1 MAALCILAAC
11 TKTPLE
17 QALIQAGKNRKE
29 LEKVLEYYQNDSLKL
44 RAAQFLIENMP
55 YHYSY
60 QGEELKKYFQYF
72 ERFSVSAWRGP
83 TFVRDSIIQKDG
95 KFNFK
100 ALDAVYDITS
110 VKADYLIHNIDFSF
124 KVWRE
129 QPWGKYVTFENF
141 LEYIL
146 PYRIGNEELME

>member
-1 MAALCILAAC
+1 M
-11 TKTPLE
+11 
-17 QALIQAGKNRKE
+17 IQAGKNRKE

-100 ALDAVYDITS
+100 ALDAVYR
-110 VKADYLIHNIDFSF
+110 HNF
-124 KVWRE
+124 RE
-129 QPWGKYVTFENF
+129 SRLSDTQYRLFFQSMARTALGQICERSKTFWNIFCHTESAMKN
-141 LEYIL
+141 
-146 PYRIGNEELME
+146 

>member
-60 QGEELKKYFQYF
+60 QGEELKKYYQYF
-72 ERFSVSAWRGP
+72 ERFSVSAWR
-83 TFVRDSIIQKDG
+83 VLLS
-95 KFNFK
+95 
-100 ALDAVYDITS
+100 
-110 VKADYLIHNIDFSF
+110 
-124 KVWRE
+124 
-129 QPWGKYVTFENF
+129 YVTPSSKKMENSISKHW
-141 LEYIL
+141 IL
-146 PYRIGNEELME
+146 FTTYLP